1 VIVPAGTWQGSA
13 LRPGGAFALLGTTVA
28 PGFDFADYEPGDRSQ
43 LAAAYPDF
51 AERIARLTR

>member
-1 VIVPAGTWQGSA
+1 MTARRSLAA
-13 LRPGGAFALLGTTVA
+13 LVFLALLGTTVA

-43 LAAAYPDF
+43 LAAAYPAF